1 MLKGELLVK
10 NREFDAAL
18 SLFDRLIAE
27 EPGAARAY
35 YFKGLSH
42 FGLGDINPAGTT
54 LVKAVELD
62 PAFVN
67 ARLLLAEIYLRKRDF
82 ALAQEQALAILKMHP
97 QNFQAR
103 LILGNAY
110 MYRNKVTE
118 AADIFNSL
126 IESAPENPVGY
137 YRLGLLQ
144 QASRQYDAAMAN
156 FEKALSIDPKLIDVF
171 THVIRVHAAQKEYSP
186 ALERCERQLQRYAD
200 SPESAAVIHNL
211 KGDLYLAQGLKAA
224 AIKSFQTAIGE
235 NPNFLR
241 PYYVLAEIYLA
252 EHQEEKAIAQYK
264 DLLEINPNQAQPH
277 MLLGIIYEKQKRYD
291 LSEKHYRV
299 ALEINPEFAAA
310 ANNLAFIL
318 ADQDKDIDEAL
329 RLARMAKEKLPN
341 SPYVM
346 DTLGWVYYKKGLYG
360 SAIGEFSDCL
370 TRIPENPAVMYH
382 LGMAYYKNGD
392 AQKARVEL
400 EKALGLDE
408 NFNGAEQARQVL
420 AEL

>member
-1 MLKGELLVK
+1 M
-10 NREFDAAL
+10 
-18 SLFDRLIAE
+18 
-27 EPGAARAY
+27 
-35 YFKGLSH
+35 
-42 FGLGDINPAGTT
+42 
-54 LVKAVELD
+54 
-62 PAFVN
+62 
-67 ARLLLAEIYLRKRDF
+67 
-82 ALAQEQALAILKMHP
+82 
-97 QNFQAR
+97 
-103 LILGNAY
+103 
-110 MYRNKVTE
+110 
-118 AADIFNSL
+118 
-126 IESAPENPVGY
+126 
-137 YRLGLLQ
+137 
-144 QASRQYDAAMAN
+144 
-156 FEKALSIDPKLIDVF
+156 
-171 THVIRVHAAQKEYSP
+171 
-186 ALERCERQLQRYAD
+186 
-200 SPESAAVIHNL
+200 IHNL

-252 EHQEEKAIAQYK
+252 EHQEEKAVAQYK

-299 ALEINPEFAAA
+299 ALEVNPEFAAA

-318 ADQDKDIDEAL
+318 ADQNKQLDEAL
-329 RLARMAKEKLPN
+329 SLARMAKEKLPN

-346 DTLGWVYYKKGLYG
+346 DTLGWVYYKKGLFG

-370 TRIPENPAVMYH
+370 TRIPENPAVIYH

-392 AQKARVEL
+392 AQKARVAL

-420 AEL
+420 AGL